1 MKQLITFLAIIA
13 WGFSAW
19 AQFTLE
25 GQIRPRA
32 EFRDGFRMMPT
43 EGSNAAAQVNQ
54 RTRLSLSYTSDS
66 RISTRISLQ
75 DTRLWGQNLTMDNS
89 PTFSIHEAWLGLHPT
104 ENIDIIAGRQELK
117 YDTQRLLSFN
127 DWALTGRSH
136 DALTFQYTSDTGSRL
151 HVGTSFN
158 QSQNRL
164 FETHYELNNY
174 KTLNYIWYN
183 TRLTDNLQSSFHLIA
198 DGYENPDDQ
207 DDFNMRYTWASY
219 QVWDAATNLELRLYP
234 AYQHGKTASGT
245 DISAFYVMLEAATSI
260 GDGVNNT
267 LGVELFSGMDQV
279 DPGDTF
285 TAFSDLYGLG
295 YARQGHMN
303 YFINFPGDTQNA
315 GLINPY
321 LKNSYRLSDAT
332 TVSADLHLFFLQN
345 DYPDPVTGEAI
356 DAFLG
361 AEIDLHMVYRFN
373 AFTQILFGYSMLF
386 GNDSMEAIRGGDSDE
401 WAHWAFAMI
410 RMSPTFL
417 SL

>member
-1 MKQLITFLAIIA
+1 MKQLTTFILMIA
-13 WGFSAW
+13 LSGTAY

-43 EGSNAAAQVNQ
+43 EDSSPAAQINQ
-54 RTRLSLSYTSDS
+54 RTRLSLSYVLDD
-66 RISTRISLQ
+66 RVSTRVSLQ
-75 DTRLWGQNLTMDNS
+75 DTRLWGQNLTMDNR
-89 PTFSIHEAWLGLHPT
+89 PTFSLYEAWLGLHPT
-104 ENIDIIAGRQELK
+104 DNLDIIVGRQELK

-127 DWALTGRSH
+127 DWALTGRAH
-136 DALTFQYTSDTGSRL
+136 DALTFQYSSDTGSKL
-151 HVGTSFN
+151 HFGTSFS

-164 FETHYELNNY
+164 FETHYGLNNY
-174 KTLNYIWYN
+174 KTLNYIWYH
-183 TRLTDNLQSSFHLIA
+183 TQLTPGLQSSFHLIA
-198 DGYENPDDQ
+198 DGYENPDDP

-219 QVWDAATNLELRLYP
+219 QVWDAASNLELRAYP
-234 AYQHGKTASGT
+234 AYQHGKTASGM
-245 DISAFYVMLEAATSI
+245 DISAFYVMLEAATSLA
-260 GDGVNNT
+260 DNMQNT
-267 LGVELFSGMDQV
+267 LGVELFSGMDQT

-303 YFINFPGDTQNA
+303 YFINFPDDTQNA

-321 LKNSYRLSDAT
+321 IKNSYHLSETT

-345 DYPDPVTGEAI
+345 DYPNPLTGEAI
-356 DAFLG
+356 DAYLG

-373 AFTQILFGYSMLF
+373 PFTQIVLGYSMLF
-386 GNDSMEAIRGGDSDE
+386 GSESMEYIRGGDSDE
-401 WAHWAFAMI
+401 WAHWAFVMI

-417 SL
+417 SH